1 MELCLKGMP
10 EVGCQ
15 ISLFIAGHVMSAQSA
30 APPYGAGQPK
40 EVFMARSIRT
50 FWGGAL
56 VLTACWLL
64 AAPDILNA
72 EGIFA
77 WRHFLTQYSG
87 VLAIAAMSAAMILTI
102 RRGGPKPDLA
112 VSTRC
117 IGCTSGWE
125 LEASSQP

>member
-1 MELCLKGMP
+1 MP

-15 ISLFIAGHVMSAQSA
+15 ISLIIAGHVMSAQSA
-30 APPYGAGQPK
+30 PPPYVAGQSK
-40 EVFMARSIRT
+40 EAFMARSMRT
-50 FWGGAL
+50 VWVGTL
-56 VLTACWLL
+56 VLTAFWLL
-64 AAPDILNA
+64 AAPDILDA
-72 EGIFA
+72 KGIFA

-87 VLAIAAMSAAMILTI
+87 VLAIAAMSAAMILAI